1 MSPTRARKPSPRSK
15 AKAAAVAAA
24 AALAARPFRPNS
36 LVPPHELLSESEAA
50 EALKLLATSI
60 ERLPKILTTDPGLRI
75 DPKYLAAREAHEP
88 LAGRIVRVRRPSATA
103 GESIAY
109 RVLTDHAGE

>member
-1 MSPTRARKPSPRSK
+1 MSPTRVRKPTPRSK
-15 AKAAAVAAA
+15 AKVAAAAAA
-24 AALAARPFRPNS
+24 AALAARPFMPNH
-36 LVPPHELLSESEAA
+36 LVPPHELLSEAEGA

-60 ERLPKILTTDPGLRI
+60 ERLPKILVTDPGLRI
-75 DPKYLAAREAHEP
+75 DAKFLAAKEAHET
-88 LAGRIVRVRRPSATA
+88 LAGRLVRIRRPSATA